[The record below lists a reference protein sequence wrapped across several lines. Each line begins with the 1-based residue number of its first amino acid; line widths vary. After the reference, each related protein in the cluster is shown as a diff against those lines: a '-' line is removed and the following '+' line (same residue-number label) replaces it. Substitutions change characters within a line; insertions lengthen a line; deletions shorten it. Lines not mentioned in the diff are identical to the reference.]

1 MADERDPKVT
11 QRYRELP
18 GEEPSRELDQ
28 HILAAAHRA
37 AGHSHAPLVT
47 PAGRHRWYFSLA
59 AAAVLVFAV
68 AITLHVERQQPDL
81 EAVSAPP
88 APEAPMRDAANE
100 LAKKAEPAAPPPTA
114 VERRAA
120 PQRPQ
125 AAPPAPAEARA
136 PRFTPEPPADS
147 IGAGSAPSA
156 SAPASRAEVEAAAAR
171 AAQEAARQDAAQAEK
186 RAESR
191 GAPAA
196 ASGQVLSAPAEPR
209 ARSQAQARIVETPEQ
224 WLQRIG
230 RMRELGMDEEADKAL
245 AEFRKRYP
253 DYRISAEVRAKVE
266 RPPVPAA
273 R

>member
-37 AGHSHAPLVT
+37 TGHSHAPLVT
-47 PAGRHRWYFSLA
+47 PAGRHRWFFSLA

-68 AITLHVERQQPDL
+68 ATTLHVGRQQPAL

-100 LAKKAEPAAPPPTA
+100 LAKKAEPAAPPPPA

-120 PQRPQ
+120 PQHPQ

-147 IGAGSAPSA
+147 IGAGSAPPA
-156 SAPASRAEVEAAAAR
+156 SAPASRAEAEAAAAR
-171 AAQEAARQDAAQAEK
+171 AAQEAARQDAAQAGK
-186 RAESR
+186 RAGAR
-191 GAPAA
+191 GGPAA
-196 ASGQVLSAPAEPR
+196 ASGQGLSAPAGTRPG
-209 ARSQAQARIVETPEQ
+209 SQGEGPNRRTAEQ
-224 WLQRIG
+224 
-230 RMRELGMDEEADKAL
+230 
-245 AEFRKRYP
+245 
-253 DYRISAEVRAKVE
+253 
-266 RPPVPAA
+266 
-273 R
+273 

>member
-68 AITLHVERQQPDL
+68 AITLHLERQQPDP

-88 APEAPMRDAANE
+88 APEAPMRDAANQE
-100 LAKKAEPAAPPPTA
+100 AKKPEAPAPKRSPAAKA
-114 VERRAA
+114 
-120 PQRPQ
+120 
-125 AAPPAPAEARA
+125 APAEAPPP
-136 PRFTPEPPADS
+136 PRFTPEPPPQTSSTADAV
-147 IGAGSAPSA
+147 GAASAPRA
-156 SAPASRAEVEAAAAR
+156 SAPASRVEAENTTSRAEAAR
-171 AAQEAARQDAAQAEK
+171 TQEVARAREAARQDAQAEK
-186 RAESR
+186 LAAARSAP
-191 GAPAA
+191 APAA
-196 ASGQVLSAPAEPR
+196 GQLGTVL
-209 ARSQAQARIVETPEQ
+209 AQRFADTPEGE
-224 WLQRIG
+224 LERIARLRREG
-230 RMRELGMDEEADKAL
+230 RDDDADKAL

-253 DYRISAEVRAKVE
+253 DYQISAEMRAKVE
-266 RPPVPAA
+266 RAVPAS